1 LMSLFLSFVVIMA
14 FAKLLKNNTLVILLS
29 TGVVIL
35 CPYTDFSNLNFMF
48 PFLWIGYWLR
58 VSKHSN
64 SIVLFIFSLIISV
77 GLLTIWNNGYTVY
90 LSRFN
95 TANLTAE
102 MAIKGT
108 IRFISGGISYV
119 LIWLSRRFEDSCVVK
134 ILSPLGRYTLTV
146 YTVSLIIFGVMRKYV
161 PMHINTPVV
170 IDFLSL
176 AVCPLVYGIC
186 VKLHKLLLINKYTR
200 QLLLGVSK

>member
-1 LMSLFLSFVVIMA
+1 M
-14 FAKLLKNNTLVILLS
+14 
-29 TGVVIL
+29 
-35 CPYTDFSNLNFMF
+35 
-48 PFLWIGYWLR
+48 
-58 VSKHSN
+58 
-64 SIVLFIFSLIISV
+64 
-77 GLLTIWNNGYTVY
+77 
-90 LSRFN
+90 
-95 TANLTAE
+95 
-102 MAIKGT
+102 
-108 IRFISGGISYV
+108 
-119 LIWLSRRFEDSCVVK
+119 VK